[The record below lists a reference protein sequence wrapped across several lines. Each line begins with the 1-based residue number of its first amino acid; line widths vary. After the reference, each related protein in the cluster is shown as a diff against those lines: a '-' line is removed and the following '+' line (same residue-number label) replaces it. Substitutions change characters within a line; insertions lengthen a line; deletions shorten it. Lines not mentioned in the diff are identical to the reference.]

1 MQQFG
6 VYKVAEI
13 RQNYDSSRS
22 FLLLTYKLYHHLD
35 KVGGVNKSNCLNVF
49 LSLLKYAW
57 KKNNYHCGLRHSKIA
72 LDTGLSRTTIY
83 RTLMLLEKL
92 NILKT
97 IKGKSGKSYS
107 INTAFLNTEK
117 ATMFKSET
125 NVFKSETKYVS
136 NTPILEEQYNSISNI
151 SNSKIDDIIL
161 KNRSSKDRLVDELI
175 KHCTLE
181 ELKEDKK
188 NVYYCGLAIADYDN
202 KRNEEFVPP
211 EKIINALKNVGGKK
225 SNAFYRAKVAHNKKF
240 NLDWKGNPKK

>member
-1 MQQFG
+1 M
-6 VYKVAEI
+6 AEVK
-13 RQNYDSSRS
+13 QNYDSSRS

-107 INTAFLNTEK
+107 INTAFLNTER

-125 NVFKSETKYVS
+125 SMFKSETKYVS
-136 NTPILEEQYNSISNI
+136 NPPILEEHYNSVTNI
-151 SNSKIDDIIL
+151 SNSKIDKIISD
-161 KNRSSKDRLVDELI
+161 NRSSKDRLINELI

-181 ELKEDKK
+181 ELKLDKK
-188 NVYYCGLAIADYDN
+188 NVYYCKLAIAEYAAAKN
-202 KRNEEFVPP
+202 TNFASQSEIVS
-211 EKIINALKNVGGKK
+211 ALKNLGGKK
-225 SNAFYRAKVAHNKKF
+225 TNAFYRAKVLYNKKN
-240 NLDWKGNPKK
+240 NLDYKGNPKK

>member
-1 MQQFG
+1 M
-6 VYKVAEI
+6 AEI

-97 IKGKSGKSYS
+97 VKGKSGKSYS
-107 INTAFLNTEK
+107 INTAFLNAER

-125 NVFKSETKYVS
+125 SMFKSETKYVS
-136 NTPILEEQYNSISNI
+136 NPPILEEQYNSVTNI

-161 KNRSSKDRLVDELI
+161 KNRSSKDRLITELI
-175 KHCTLE
+175 KQCSLE

-188 NVYYCGLAIADYDN
+188 NVYYCKLAIAEYAAAKN
-202 KRNEEFVPP
+202 TNFASQAQIVS
-211 EKIINALKNVGGKK
+211 ALKNIGGKK

>member
-1 MQQFG
+1 M
-6 VYKVAEI
+6 AEV

-35 KVGGVNKSNCLNVF
+35 KVGGVNKSNCVNVF

-92 NILKT
+92 NIIKT
-97 IKGKSGKSYS
+97 TKGKSGKSYS
-107 INTAFLNTEK
+107 INTAFLNAER

-125 NVFKSETKYVS
+125 SMFKSETRHVS
-136 NTPILEEQYNSISNI
+136 NPPTLEEQYNTITNI
-151 SNSKIDDIIL
+151 SNSKIDKIISD
-161 KNRSSKDRLVDELI
+161 NRSSKDRLVNELI
-175 KHCTLE
+175 KHCTIE

-188 NVYYCGLAIADYDN
+188 NVYYCGLAIAEY
-202 KRNEEFVPP
+202 EEAKNTNFASQAQIVS
-211 EKIINALKNVGGKK
+211 ALKNIGGKK